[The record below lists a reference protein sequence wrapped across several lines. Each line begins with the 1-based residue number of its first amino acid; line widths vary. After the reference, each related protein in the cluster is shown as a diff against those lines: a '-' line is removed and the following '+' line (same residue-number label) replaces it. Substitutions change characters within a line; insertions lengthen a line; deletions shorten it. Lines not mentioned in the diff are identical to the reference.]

1 MKSKRS
7 LETSGVDVPLTFPTH
22 DEIERHIARSRQLRA
37 EATTAMLTS
46 AGRWLA
52 RPLHRLKALMSR
64 WHRRTTLR
72 LTRYSARL
80 LADATARARTAR

>member
-1 MKSKRS
+1 MKPKRS
-7 LETSGVDVPLTFPTH
+7 LETSGVDLPLTFPSR

-37 EATTAMLTS
+37 EATAAMLRS

-52 RPLHRLKALMSR
+52 RPLHRLKALTNR

-72 LTRYSARL
+72 LMRYSARL
-80 LADATARARTAR
+80 LADATAGARTAR